1 MFVVTYRKIFFILSG
16 FFVALSLGAILLW
29 GLNLGI
35 EFTGGALTEV
45 RYSSER
51 PAETVVEQELN
62 NLAIGNYSLRTTDVS
77 VYLLRSRDLSDAEQS
92 AVIGALS
99 LGGTAPL
106 TVERLSS
113 IGPTLGSELRIKALI
128 AIVVVMLAIV
138 LYIAYTFRH
147 VSKPVASWKYGLI
160 AILALVHNIILP
172 LGLFA
177 VLGKFFGSEIDVL
190 FVVALLTILGSSV
203 NDTIVVF
210 DRVRENL
217 KESQRLGSHEDF
229 ELTVGKS
236 LKQTYMRSI
245 NISIAILLVLL
256 ALFFLGAATTQ
267 DFSLAL
273 LVGIIAG
280 TYSSIFLATPLLVT
294 IEKWQSRSKRA

>member
-1 MFVVTYRKIFFILSG
+1 MFVVTYRKIFF
-16 FFVALSLGAILLW
+16 ALSALFILLSIGAISFW

-35 EFTGGALTEV
+35 EFTGGSLTEV
-45 RYSSER
+45 RYIGDR
-51 PAETVVEQELN
+51 PGEESVASVLN
-62 NLAIGNYSLRTTDVS
+62 NLAIGNYSLRSTGES
-77 VYLLRSRDLSDAEQS
+77 VYLLRSRDLSDAEQT
-92 AVIGALS
+92 AVVDALS
-99 LGGTAPL
+99 LYGQAPL

-113 IGPTLGSELRIKALI
+113 IGPTLGNELRMKAMVALSAVI
-128 AIVVVMLAIV
+128 LAIV

-147 VSKPVASWKYGLI
+147 VSKPVASWKYGVI
-160 AILALVHNIILP
+160 AILALIHNIILP

-217 KESQRLGSHEDF
+217 KDLQQLRSHEDF

-256 ALFFLGAATTQ
+256 ALFFLGASTTQ

-294 IEKWQSRSKRA
+294 VEKWQNRATKA